1 MSQAELRREVLEIVH
16 RMDGLGFTAG
26 TFGSVSARVSASSM
40 LITPDGDG
48 REESLLLADYRGEVL
63 EGDLA
68 PPAEVLVHA
77 RVYLALPA
85 VEAVVCAQPPYTT
98 VLACLGWEIPAV
110 HPMITLLSGEGR
122 VPVTQRAPFG
132 TERFAINVQTRLSGG
147 LRACLV
153 RNNGAVAIGGTPA
166 EAFSSLLRLEELS
179 KLYYRAMLAGE
190 PEVLEEDDVLQAARR
205 FFPVGGEV
213 RGLCA
218 HGGLRTPP
226 LISGDR

>member
-85 VEAVVCAQPPYTT
+85 VEAVVCAQPPYAT
-98 VLACLGWEIPAV
+98 VLACLGWEIPPL
-110 HPMITLLSGEGR
+110 HPMLTILSEDGH
-122 VPVTQRAPFG
+122 VPVTRRAPYG
-132 TERFAINVQTRLSGG
+132 TEQFALSVEGELSEG
-147 LRACLV
+147 RRACLV
-153 RNNGAVAIGGTPA
+153 RSSGAVVLGEHPEDALSNL
-166 EAFSSLLRLEELS
+166 FLLEEAS
-179 KLYYRAMLAGE
+179 RLYYRAMLAGE
-190 PEVLEEDDVLQAARR
+190 PEILGQDEILEAARR
-205 FFPVGGEV
+205 ITAAPRIGGGPSP
-213 RGLCA
+213 GLDTA
-218 HGGLRTPP
+218 DPP
-226 LISGDR
+226 LC